1 MLIMRVMNRPI
12 TTQRG
17 SGLSN
22 LNQSSFV
29 TIGVEAMLTPTP
41 FLQ

>member
-1 MLIMRVMNRPI
+1 MLIVRVMNRPI

-22 LNQSSFV
+22 LDQTSFA

-41 FLQ
+41 ILQ